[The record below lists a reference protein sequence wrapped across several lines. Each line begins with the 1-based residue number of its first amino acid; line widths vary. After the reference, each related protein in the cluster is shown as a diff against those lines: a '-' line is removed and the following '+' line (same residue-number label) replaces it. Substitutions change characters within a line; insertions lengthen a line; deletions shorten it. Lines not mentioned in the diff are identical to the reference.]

1 MPLHYDTLAIN
12 INHFPNIMFKPKLV
26 SCLKSYDKKTFTSDL
41 MAGIIVGIVALPLA
55 IAFGIA
61 SGVTP
66 EKGIITAIVAGLLIS
81 VFGGSKVQIG
91 GPTGAFIIIIY
102 GIIEQY
108 GMTGLSIA
116 TLMAGIFLV
125 MFGVLR
131 LGTIIQYIPYPI
143 VVGFTSGIAVTIFS
157 TQMKDFFGMSIDKVP
172 SDFIEKWICYF
183 ENLGSIDL
191 WTVAIGVVSLLTIV
205 LLPRINKKIPGSLI
219 AIILTTVL
227 ALVLREYAG
236 ITSIETIGDRFSIS
250 AELPDASV
258 PELSWL
264 TIKGLVQPAI
274 TIALL
279 GAIESLLSATVA
291 DGVIGDRHHSNNE
304 LIGQG
309 IANIVTPLF
318 GGIPAT
324 GAIARTMTNINNGGK
339 TPVAGIIHAAVLL
352 LIFLF
357 LMPLAQYIPMAC
369 LAGILIVVSYNMCGI
384 PSFLGIL
391 RNPKSDITV
400 LLVTFFLTIIF
411 DLTVAIEVGIV
422 IACLLFMRRMAET
435 SDVHLVTDIDVEE
448 ESDLQSQHDEHL
460 EVPSNIEVYEINGP
474 YFFGAGNKA
483 EELMTRFREKPDVRI
498 IRMRHVPFI
507 DSTGIHNLSNICIT
521 SKQQGIDVVLS
532 GVNPKVHAVLEKA
545 HFYDLIGED
554 HICPHIDIAIEKAK
568 ELTGSR

>member
-1 MPLHYDTLAIN
+1 MY
-12 INHFPNIMFKPKLV
+12 KPKLI
-26 SCLKSYDKKTFTSDL
+26 SCLKHYDKKTLSADI

-61 SGVTP
+61 SGVSP
-66 EKGIITAIVAGLLIS
+66 EKGIITAIVAGLLVS

-108 GMTGLSIA
+108 GMSGLTIA
-116 TLMAGIFLV
+116 TFMAGAFLV
-125 MFGVLR
+125 LFGLLR

-143 VVGFTSGIAVTIFS
+143 VVGFTSGIAITIFS
-157 TQMKDFFGMSIDKVP
+157 TQVKDFFGMQIEKVP
-172 SDFIEKWICYF
+172 SDFVEKWICYA
-183 ENLGSIDL
+183 NNVSTIDL
-191 WTVAIGVVSLLTIV
+191 WSLFIGMLSLVTIIV
-205 LLPRINKKIPGSLI
+205 LPRISKKIPGSLI
-219 AIILTTVL
+219 AIILTTVV
-227 ALVLREYAG
+227 ALVLRNYLG

-250 AELPDASV
+250 SDMPGADV

-264 TIKGLVQPAI
+264 TMKGLVQPAL

-291 DGVIGDRHHSNNE
+291 DGVIGDRHNSNNE

-309 IANIVTPLF
+309 IANLVTPIF

-324 GAIARTMTNINNGGK
+324 GAIARTMTNINNGGR
-339 TPVAGIIHAAVLL
+339 TPVAGIIHAVVLL

-357 LMPLAQYIPMAC
+357 LMPLAKYIPMAC
-369 LAGILIVVSYNMCGI
+369 LAGILVMVSYNMCGI

-391 RNPKSDITV
+391 RNPKSDIPV

-411 DLTVAIEVGIV
+411 DLTIAIEVGIV

-435 SDVHLVTDIDVEE
+435 SDVQQVRDIDVEE

-460 EVPSNIEVYEINGP
+460 IVPQDIEVYEINGP
-474 YFFGAGNKA
+474 FFFGAGNKA
-483 EELMTRFREKPDVRI
+483 EELMTRFREKPSVRI
-498 IRMRHVPFI
+498 IRMRKVPFI
-507 DSTGIHNLSNICIT
+507 DSTGVHNLSNICIA

-532 GVNPKVHAVLEKA
+532 GVNPKVHAVLDKA
-545 HFYDLIGED
+545 KLYDIIGED
-554 HICPHIDIAIEKAK
+554 HICPHIDIALKKAK
-568 ELTGSR
+568 ELSGNK